1 MGDPRPPALREPD
14 GYRLVALQHRGAG
27 MPSSPRPRRPQANS
41 RVSGGDGAAS
51 LIFDHLVVVAP
62 NLAAGLAHVREC
74 IGIDLP
80 EGGRHREMGTRNHLL
95 RLSDATFLE
104 VIATDP
110 ESALIPRAR
119 WFGLS
124 DPARV
129 RADWDAGRRLRGF
142 VARTDQL
149 DRVLASHRDLLGEA
163 IPVTRGDLS
172 WRFGLRPDGAWP
184 ADGAAP
190 CVIDWGP
197 RGNPAQAMPD
207 LGAQLEDLVLAH
219 PSPEGVREIHA
230 ALGLEVD
237 LRIDSGASQ
246 RFVARIRTPHGVRTL
261 T

>member
-1 MGDPRPPALREPD
+1 M
-14 GYRLVALQHRGAG
+14 
-27 MPSSPRPRRPQANS
+27 
-41 RVSGGDGAAS
+41 
-51 LIFDHLVVVAP
+51 IFDHLVVVAP
-62 NLAAGLAHVREC
+62 NLAEGVAHVREC
-74 IGIDLP
+74 IGIDMP

-95 RLSDATFLE
+95 RLSDTTFLE

-110 ESALIPRAR
+110 EAAPLPRAR

-142 VARTDQL
+142 VAHTNDL
-149 DRVLASHRDLLGEA
+149 DHLLAIHGDLLGEA
-163 IPVTRGDLS
+163 ISVTRGALS

-184 ADGAAP
+184 ADGAVP

-197 RGNPAQAMPD
+197 RGNPANGMPN
-207 LGAQLEDLVLAH
+207 LGAVLEDLILSH
-219 PSPEGVREIHA
+219 PSPESVREIHA
-230 ALGLEVD
+230 ALGLEAD
-237 LRIDSGASQ
+237 LRIVSGTSQ